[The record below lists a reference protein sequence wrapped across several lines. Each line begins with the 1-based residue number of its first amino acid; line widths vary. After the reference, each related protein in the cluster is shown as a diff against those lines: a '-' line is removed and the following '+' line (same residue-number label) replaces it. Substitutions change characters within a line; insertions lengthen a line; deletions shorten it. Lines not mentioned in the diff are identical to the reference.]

1 MANKIERLVDENYI
15 ELLKHASGEIW
26 TLFKAYVGIAN
37 NNDEEWGELI
47 DYSNKI
53 LNKYIGTP
61 AESYVRA
68 YVEEVVMEEI
78 NRVSKGGTVKDEIG
92 D

>member
-1 MANKIERLVDENYI
+1 M
-15 ELLKHASGEIW
+15 
-26 TLFKAYVGIAN
+26 FKAYVGIAN